1 MMNAAGG
8 KLSCWH
14 LDEVLHVM
22 AESVVSNSMSAAAP
36 AAVTTTAGMAWL
48 APYGAPTAEY
58 EAGRQ
63 AVALLDRAEMAAL
76 RLSGATRVDFIQ
88 RQTTNDVKALR
99 PGQAAITVLTNPQA
113 RILDTLTVLARPDDF
128 IILNGPPLRE
138 RLVRHLRGLIFFMD
152 QVTVTDLNPETH
164 QLELLGPQ
172 AAACLAE
179 VSDQP
184 SIAGLARFQWCELSL
199 AGHPV
204 TVVRLPGPG
213 ADAWR
218 ILAPAAGWTAVW
230 AALVAAAAQPIG
242 SEAYDLLRVE
252 AGLPAPGVEMTDAV
266 TPLEAGLLAYISQ
279 NKGCYTGQEIIARQL
294 TYDKVTRHLRGLIL
308 EQAAPP
314 GASVEADGRTI
325 GSISSSIYSPAL
337 ARPIAL
343 AFVKRDYA
351 TAGSVVTVRSG
362 DETVEARV
370 VDLPFTRP

>member
-1 MMNAAGG
+1 
-8 KLSCWH
+8 
-14 LDEVLHVM
+14 M
-22 AESVVSNSMSAAAP
+22 AQSVVSNSMSAAAP
-36 AAVTTTAGMAWL
+36 VALTTIAGVERPAH
-48 APYGAPTAEY
+48 YGAPAAEY
-58 EAGRQ
+58 VAGRQ
-63 AVALLDRAEMAAL
+63 AVALLDRVEMAAL
-76 RLSGATRVDFIQ
+76 RLSGATRTDFIQ
-88 RQTTNDVKALR
+88 RQTTNDVKAMR
-99 PGQAAITVLTNPQA
+99 AGQAAITVLTNPQA

-128 IILNGPPLRE
+128 VILNGPPLRE

-172 AAACLAE
+172 AAACLAAA
-179 VSDQP
+179 SDHP
-184 SIAGLARFQWCELSL
+184 DIADLARFHWREISL

-230 AALVAAAAQPIG
+230 DLLVAAAATPIG
-242 SEAYDLLRVE
+242 WEAYDLLRVE

-279 NKGCYTGQEIIARQL
+279 SKGCYTGQEIIARQI
-294 TYDKVTRHLRGLIL
+294 TYDKVTRHLRGLLL

-314 GASVEADGRTI
+314 GASVEADGRSI
-325 GSISSSIYSPAL
+325 GAISSSIYSPAL
-337 ARPIAL
+337 AQPIAL

-351 TAGSVVTVRSG
+351 AAGTMVTVRSG

>member
-1 MMNAAGG
+1 
-8 KLSCWH
+8 
-14 LDEVLHVM
+14 M
-22 AESVVSNSMSAAAP
+22 AESVVSNSMPAAAP
-36 AAVTTTAGMAWL
+36 AAVTTIAGVERPAH
-48 APYGAPTAEY
+48 YGAPAAEY
-58 EAGRQ
+58 EAGRH
-63 AVALLDRAEMAAL
+63 AVALLDRVEMAAL

-99 PGQAAITVLTNPQA
+99 PGQAMITVLTNPQA

-172 AAACLAE
+172 APACLAAASE
-179 VSDQP
+179 QP
-184 SIAGLARFQWCELSL
+184 DIADLARFQWREISL
-199 AGHPV
+199 AGHAV

-218 ILAPAAGWTAVW
+218 IVAPAAGWTTVW
-230 AALVAAAAQPIG
+230 DRLVAAADFGELSRAARPIG
-242 SEAYDLLRVE
+242 WEAYDLLRVE

-279 NKGCYTGQEIIARQL
+279 SKGCYTGQEIIARQI
-294 TYDKVTRHLRGLIL
+294 TYDKVTRHLRGLL
-308 EQAAPP
+308 LTEAAPP
-314 GASVEADGRTI
+314 GASLEADGRSI

-351 TAGSVVTVRSG
+351 AAGTMVTVRSG
-362 DETVEARV
+362 DETLEARV

>member
-1 MMNAAGG
+1 MVETAVSMT
-8 KLSCWH
+8 LSSA
-14 LDEVLHVM
+14 LP
-22 AESVVSNSMSAAAP
+22 AAAALTTIAGVERP
-36 AAVTTTAGMAWL
+36 AH
-48 APYGAPTAEY
+48 YGAPAAEY
-58 EAGRQ
+58 EAGRH
-63 AVALLDRAEMAAL
+63 AVALLDRVEMAAL
-76 RLSGATRVDFIQ
+76 RLFGATRVDFIQ

-99 PGQAAITVLTNPQA
+99 PGQATITVLTNAQA

-164 QLELLGPQ
+164 QIELLGPQ
-172 AAACLAE
+172 AAACLAQ
-179 VSDQP
+179 VSAQP
-184 SIAGLARFQWCELSL
+184 DLAGLARFQWRELSL

-213 ADAWR
+213 SDAWR

-230 AALVAAAAQPIG
+230 AALVGAAAQPIG
-242 SEAYDLLRVE
+242 WEAYDRLRVE

-279 NKGCYTGQEIIARQL
+279 SKGCYTGQEIIARQI
-294 TYDKVTRHLRGLIL
+294 TYDKVTRHLRGLLL
-308 EQAAPP
+308 EQTAAP
-314 GASVEADGRTI
+314 GASVEADGRSI
-325 GSISSSIYSPAL
+325 GSISSSIYSPSL

-351 TAGSVVTVRSG
+351 AAGTIVTVRSG
-362 DETVEARV
+362 DETLEARV